1 MIERKLSMID
11 IGISTFVWV
20 SPFSSASFDLLQKA
34 KDIGYDVI
42 EIAVEDRKLID
53 WTALQ
58 KTCRN
63 LGLKVS
69 VSGAF
74 GMDRDISNERPEI
87 RANGLSYIMDCLEI
101 ASEMESPV
109 FGGPLYS
116 AVGKTRLVSEDLKRQ
131 ERQWCLEN
139 LHLVARRAEALGVTL
154 ALDPLKRF
162 ETDLIETV
170 DQAIALVDEVGNDRL
185 KILLDTF
192 HSNIEEKDIPASIL
206 KLGDRL
212 VHVQANENDRGTPG
226 TGHLNWI
233 GIRDSLA
240 AIGYEGSLVIETFG
254 APSKELARAASIW
267 RPLAASA
274 DELAS
279 KGFEFLKKTFGG
291 QEAPL
296 SG

>member
-1 MIERKLSMID
+1 MD

-20 SPFSSASFDLLQKA
+20 SPFSSASFDILQKA
-34 KDIGYDVI
+34 KDIGYNVI
-42 EIAVEDRKLID
+42 EIAVEDRELID
-53 WTALQ
+53 WKALQ
-58 KTCRN
+58 KVCRN
-63 LGLKVS
+63 LDLKVS

-74 GMDRDISNERPEI
+74 GMDRDISSDRPEI
-87 RANGLSYIMDCLEI
+87 RANGLSYIMGCLEI
-101 ASEMESPV
+101 ASELESPI

-116 AVGKTRLVSEDLKRQ
+116 AVGKTRLVSEAQKRQ
-131 ERQWCLEN
+131 EREWCLEN
-139 LHLVARRAEALGVTL
+139 LHLAVRQAEALGVTL
-154 ALDPLKRF
+154 ALEPLNRF
-162 ETDLIETV
+162 ETDMINTV
-170 DQAIALVDEVGNDRL
+170 DQAIALVDEVRNDRL

-226 TGHLNWI
+226 TGHLNWT
-233 GIRDSLA
+233 GIRDSLT
-240 AIGYEGSLVIETFG
+240 AIGYRGSLVIETFG

-279 KGFEFLKKTFGG
+279 EGFEFLKKTFGG
-291 QEAPL
+291 QAAPL

>member
-1 MIERKLSMID
+1 MD

-20 SPFSSASFDLLQKA
+20 SPFSSASFDILQKA

-42 EIAVEDRKLID
+42 EIAVEDRELID
-53 WTALQ
+53 WEALL

-63 LGLKVS
+63 LGLKVT

-74 GMDRDISNERPEI
+74 GMDRDISSERPEI
-87 RANGLSYIMDCLEI
+87 RANGLSYIIDCLEI
-101 ASEMESPV
+101 ANELESPV
-109 FGGPLYS
+109 FGGPLYA
-116 AVGKTRLVSEDLKRQ
+116 AVGKTRLVSEAQKRQ
-131 ERQWCLEN
+131 EREWCLEN
-139 LHLVARRAEALGVTL
+139 LHLAVRRAEVLGVTL
-154 ALDPLKRF
+154 ALEPLNRF
-162 ETDLIETV
+162 ETDMINTI
-170 DQAIALVDEVGNDRL
+170 DQAIALVDEVKNDRL

-212 VHVQANENDRGTPG
+212 VHIQANENDRGTPG
-226 TGHLNWI
+226 TGHLDWL
-233 GIRDSLA
+233 GIRDALQT
-240 AIGYEGSLVIETFG
+240 IGYQGSLVIETFG

-274 DELAS
+274 DELAGE
-279 KGFEFLKKTFGG
+279 GFEFLKKTFCGRA
-291 QEAPL
+291 APL

>member
-1 MIERKLSMID
+1 MD

-20 SPFSSASFDLLQKA
+20 SPFSTASFDVLRKA

-42 EIAVEDRKLID
+42 EIAVEDRELID
-53 WTALQ
+53 WVAL
-58 KTCRN
+58 KKACHS
-63 LGLKVS
+63 LGLKVT

-74 GMDRDISNERPEI
+74 GMDRDISSDQARV
-87 RANGLSYIMDCLEI
+87 RANGLSYIIDCLEI
-101 ASEMESPV
+101 ANELESPI

-116 AVGKTRLVSEDLKRQ
+116 AVGKTRLVPEAQKQQ

-139 LHLVARRAEALGVTL
+139 LHLAARRAEALGVTL
-154 ALDPLKRF
+154 ALEPLNRF
-162 ETDLIETV
+162 ETDMINTV
-170 DQAIALVDEVGNDRL
+170 DQAIALVDEVASDRL

-192 HSNIEEKDIPASIL
+192 HNNIEEKNIPASIL

-226 TGHLNWI
+226 TGHLDWL
-233 GIRDSLA
+233 GIRDALQT
-240 AIGYEGSLVIETFG
+240 IGYGGSLVIETFG

-274 DELAS
+274 DELAAE
-279 KGFEFLKKTFGG
+279 GFGFLKKTFCGG
-291 QEAPL
+291 EGRYSNQID
-296 SG
+296 